1 MNAAQLVTANFS
13 VPGFTCGIGSGGLTA
28 IVSDAQLIV
37 NEALGAATPSHDL
50 NGDKVVNVADVQ
62 KVIDAALGMGCL
74 YES

>member
-28 IVSDAQLIV
+28 IVSDAQLMV
-37 NEALGAATPSHDL
+37 NEALGAVRAGDDL
-50 NGDKVVNVADVQ
+50 NRDGVVNVADVQ

>member
-1 MNAAQLVTANFS
+1 MNDEQLVTANFS

-28 IVSDAQLIV
+28 IVSDAQLMV
-37 NEALGAATPSHDL
+37 NEALGAVRAGDDL
-50 NGDKVVNVADVQ
+50 NRDGVVNVADVQ

>member
-37 NEALGAATPSHDL
+37 NEALGAVRAGDDL
-50 NGDKVVNVADVQ
+50 NRDGVVNVADVQ